1 MVDWTPW
8 DRWLQEYVN
17 DQGQVD
23 YASWQRQSAP
33 ELEQWLSSVSPT
45 EVAQL
50 ERAAAIAFLINL
62 YNALTIQQ
70 VLQRYPID
78 SIRPKLL
85 GIIPNWPAFLRF
97 FNQKIYPLQGQPV
110 SLNGIEHGLL
120 RSRYA
125 EPRVHFTLV
134 CASVGCPW
142 LRPGAYWPDQ
152 LNQQLDAAA
161 RQFIHNPEKVRYD
174 AAANVLY
181 CSKIFKW
188 YAEDWCQEA
197 DTIIDYINRYR
208 PAAPLPAD
216 AAIAYLPYSWQL
228 NQRTSS

>member
-23 YASWQRQSAP
+23 YASWQRQSASA
-33 ELEQWLSSVSPT
+33 LEEWLSSVSHTRVDP
-45 EVAQL
+45 L
-50 ERAAAIAFLINL
+50 EQAAAIAFLINL

-70 VLQRYPID
+70 VLQRYPLD
-78 SIRPKLL
+78 SIRPHIL
-85 GIIPNWPAFLRF
+85 GIPNWFAFLHF
-97 FNQKIYPLQGQPV
+97 FNPKIYPLQGQPV
-110 SLNGIEHGLL
+110 SLNGLEHGLL
-120 RSRYA
+120 RSRYS
-125 EPRVHFTLV
+125 EPRIHFTLV

-142 LRPGAYWPDQ
+142 LRPGAYWPNQ
-152 LNQQLDAAA
+152 LTQQLDAAA

-181 CSKIFKW
+181 CSKIFQW
-188 YAEDWCQEA
+188 YAEDFLQEA
-197 DTIIDYINRYR
+197 DTIAAYINRYR
-208 PAAPLPAD
+208 LDAPIPAE
-216 AAIAYLPYSWQL
+216 AAIEYLPYSWQL